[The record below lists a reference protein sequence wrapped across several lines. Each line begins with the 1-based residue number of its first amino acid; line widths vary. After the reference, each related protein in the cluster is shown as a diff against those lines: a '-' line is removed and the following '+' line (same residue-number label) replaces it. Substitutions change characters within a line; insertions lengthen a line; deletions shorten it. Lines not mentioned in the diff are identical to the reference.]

1 MTSLDQYYTN
11 PKIAKG
17 YVDQIVARWENKNVL
32 FIEPSAGDGAFST
45 PLIKSGFDVR
55 AVDIE
60 PMADNIGKVDYLNTH
75 DLFKTD
81 HSSIVV
87 LGNPPFGKNSSTAVR
102 FFNHSAVYANEIAF
116 ILPRTFRK
124 MSIQNRLHEKFH
136 LLSDED
142 VEKGAFLLNGD
153 LYDVPCAWQI
163 WTRKPKNRAIT
174 PIPCINH
181 LLEYTDQRNAS
192 FAMRRV
198 GFYAGRVIEKRI
210 KSLSQSTHYFM
221 KDLKSDVIEVLRS
234 INWTDITKQTVG
246 VRSLSK
252 REIAFRLNEFYNAG

>member
-11 PKIAKG
+11 PKIAQG
-17 YVDQIVARWENKNVL
+17 YVDEVLSRWRGKDVL
-32 FIEPSAGDGAFST
+32 FIEPSAGTGSFSN
-45 PLIKSGFDVR
+45 PLMQSGFDVR
-55 AVDIE
+55 AIDIE
-60 PMADNIGKVDYLNTH
+60 PRADNIGKVDYLNSH

-102 FFNHSAVYANEIAF
+102 FFNHSALYANEIAF

-136 LLSDED
+136 LVSDDD
-142 VEKGAFLLNGD
+142 VENGAFLLNGNA
-153 LYDVPCAWQI
+153 YDVPCAWQI
-163 WTRKPKNRAIT
+163 WERKQTNREILQ
-174 PIPCINH
+174 IPSVNH
-181 LLEYTDQRNAS
+181 LFMYTDKENAS

-198 GFYAGRVIEKRI
+198 GFYAGRVIERGI
-210 KSLSQSTHYFM
+210 KNLSQSTHYFM
-221 KDLKSDVIEVLRS
+221 KDLKSDVIKVLRS
-234 INWTDITKQTVG
+234 INWTDITKQTAG

-252 REIAFRLNEFYNAG
+252 GEIAYRLSEVYDG

>member
-1 MTSLDQYYTN
+1 MTSLDQYYTS
-11 PKIAKG
+11 PEIAKG
-17 YVDQIVARWENKNVL
+17 YVDQVVARWKNKDVL
-32 FIEPSAGDGAFST
+32 FIEPSAGAGAFST

-55 AVDIE
+55 AIDIE
-60 PMADNIGKVDYLNTH
+60 PMADNIDRVDYLNTH

-102 FFNHSAVYANEIAF
+102 FFNHSAIYADEIAF

-136 LLSDED
+136 LASDND
-142 VEKGAFLLNGD
+142 IEKGAFLLNGNS
-153 LYDVPCAWQI
+153 YDVPCAWQI
-163 WTRKPKNRAIT
+163 WVRKSTNRAIT

-181 LLEYTDQRNAS
+181 LLEYTDQQNAS

-198 GFYAGRVIEKRI
+198 GFYAGRIIEKKI
-210 KSLSQSTHYFM
+210 NNLSRSTHYFM
-221 KDLKSDVIEVLRS
+221 KDLKPDVIKVLRS
-234 INWTDITKQTVG
+234 INWTDITKQTAG

-252 REIAFRLNEFYNAG
+252 PEIAYRLNQAYNA